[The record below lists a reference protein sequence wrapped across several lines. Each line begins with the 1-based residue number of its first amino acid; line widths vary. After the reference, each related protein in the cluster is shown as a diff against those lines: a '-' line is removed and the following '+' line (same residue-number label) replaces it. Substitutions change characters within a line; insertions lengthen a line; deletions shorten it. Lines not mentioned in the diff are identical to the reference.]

1 MSDANEDISLLAALK
16 GAKFEASLITT
27 FNATLPFY
35 EEVVLRRLQAAE
47 SRHNVVLID
56 AAQCARSWATSSLR
70 PRLAGSA
77 YALIPMTAPGA
88 FHPKICLLASK
99 KRCVLFIGS
108 HNLTLSGFGYN
119 REVTTYIDVRHDSP
133 PSHKLLLSHVWSL
146 LQEWLRTQEHMLA
159 PSVLDAARRIGELIP
174 KADEAQSKHPDI
186 RLLGQ
191 SSSGPSLL
199 EQLDLAIPA
208 DPKRVVVAGAFFDT
222 RHAFL
227 KALEARWPDASIK
240 VIIDPKTVKLGSI
253 PKGLRSQFVDARQLW
268 EKNAGRYLHAKALLL
283 DFGDSHMLVA
293 GSANPSRPAWLGGER
308 ANFEAVLIRPNLE
321 VASSGFAMDL
331 AQGFTADPMSDAD
344 LRSIP
349 IIPQDNE
356 NDAGT
361 SSAPVRIAA
370 LASGT
375 SAVLIPVSVYMGFTE
390 FVLHLQDGSHTPP
403 ASLGYAENGDAIVEL
418 GERAPEVRWLALSGR
433 GGKLLRVIV
442 HHDAALGRGA
452 ARSHRAALQDALAG
466 LDFSGANIE
475 LLIRQIERAIFDDPE
490 QVVSPLSGGVRQS
503 AEEQDPASS
512 THPTSFAAHLGEGV
526 RAKKSKKKR
535 LLQAGSLLDV
545 LDALLY
551 RLGQGLP
558 RSTSPSSDTLQ
569 LSEEELVGTE
579 HEGAGQEPPVMLNQH
594 AVNAVRTRLKQVV
607 RRMIKQLRAT
617 QGETRPEVRMDKA
630 RTGVVQLVAVLSLVR
645 EFRRLR
651 HQPHWRRMGGFIDS
665 ETRQDLLS
673 QSMVILFGRASGIA
687 RDVWVNDVER
697 SEFVELGQVRA
708 LLAWLA
714 WDIGHS
720 LLKRIEPMAP
730 KETKDDLVSAY
741 VYLYD
746 LLPAIAIDEE
756 ETAQL
761 ISSVGM
767 TGAPTADECAHGD
780 TWLAHHLATGLD
792 VATAPA
798 IAYPDREGIKTGDL
812 IHFPNSSPP
821 RFSVVVDVTA
831 RDICLSE
838 LDIERRF
845 MRFAW
850 ARAASPSCSP
860 PFHAS

>member
-1 MSDANEDISLLAALK
+1 MSDANDDISLLAALK
-16 GAKFEASLITT
+16 GAKFEASLMTT

-56 AAQCARSWATSSLR
+56 ATQCARSWAMPSLR

-77 YALIPMTAPGA
+77 YALIPMAAPGA
-88 FHPKICLLASK
+88 FHPKIFLLASK
-99 KRCVLFIGS
+99 KRCVVFIGS
-108 HNLTLSGFGYN
+108 HNLTLSGFGFN
-119 REVTTYIDVRHDSP
+119 REVTTCIDVRHDSL
-133 PSHKLLLSHVWSL
+133 PSHKLLLNHVWSL
-146 LQEWLRTQEHMLA
+146 LQEWLRTQENMLA
-159 PSVLDAARRIGELIP
+159 PSVLEVARRIGELIP

-191 SSSGPSLL
+191 SNSGPSLL
-199 EQLDLAIPA
+199 EQLDLAVPA
-208 DPKRVVVAGAFFDT
+208 DPKRVVVTGAFFDT

-227 KALEARWPDASIK
+227 KALEARWPYASIK
-240 VIIDPKTVKLGSI
+240 VIIDPETVKLGSS

-268 EKNAGRYLHAKALLL
+268 KKNADRYLHAKALLL
-283 DFGDSHMLVA
+283 DFGDSHMLVT

-308 ANFEAVLIRPNLE
+308 ANFEAVLVQPNLE
-321 VASSGFAMDL
+321 MVSSGFAMDL
-331 AQGFTADPMSDAD
+331 AQGFTAPPMSDAD
-344 LRSIP
+344 LHSIP
-349 IIPQDNE
+349 ITPQDNE

-361 SSAPVRIAA
+361 PSTPVRIAA
-370 LASGT
+370 LATGT
-375 SAVLIPVSVYMGFTE
+375 SAILIPASVSMGFAE
-390 FVLHLQDGSHTPP
+390 FVVHLQDGSHNLP
-403 ASLGYAENGDAIVEL
+403 ASLGYTENGDAIVEL
-418 GERAPEVRWLALSGR
+418 GERAPEVRWLELSGR
-433 GGKLLRVIV
+433 GGKFLRMII

-452 ARSHRAALQDALAG
+452 ARSHRATLQDALAG

-475 LLIRQIERAIFDDPE
+475 LFIQKIEKAIFDDPE
-490 QVVSPLSGGVRQS
+490 LVVSSHSGSLRPS
-503 AEEQDPASS
+503 AGEQDPDAS
-512 THPTSFAAHLGEGV
+512 THTTSFAVHIDKGIS
-526 RAKKSKKKR
+526 AKKSKKKR

-558 RSTSPSSDTLQ
+558 RSTSPASDTLQ

-579 HEGAGQEPPVMLNQH
+579 HEDASQEPPAMLSQH
-594 AVNAVRTRLKQVV
+594 AVNTVRKRLKKVV
-607 RRMIKQLRAT
+607 RRMIKQLKAA
-617 QGETRPEVRMDKA
+617 QGETRPEVRVAKA
-630 RTGVVQLVAVLSLVR
+630 RTGVVQLIAVLSLVR

-687 RDVWVNDVER
+687 RDVHANDVE
-697 SEFVELGQVRA
+697 SNEFLELGQVRA
-708 LLAWLA
+708 LLAWMA

-720 LLKRIEPMAP
+720 LLKPIEPMAP

-761 ISSVGM
+761 ISSVRM
-767 TGAPTADECAHGD
+767 TGMPTADESAHGG

-792 VATAPA
+792 IATAPA
-798 IAYPDREGIKTGDL
+798 TAYPDREGIKTGDL

-838 LDIERRF
+838 LDIERKF

-850 ARAASPSCSP
+850 ASAASQSCSP
-860 PFHAS
+860 PP